1 MIRLADRNF
10 EPVAELAKFEKM
22 NENAGAIVSFLG
34 KVRGQA
40 DGQKVKALHL
50 DHYPGVT
57 EQSIYDIVQLA
68 SARWAIDD
76 ALIIHRTGEVL
87 AGEPIVL
94 VCVANAHRRAAFEA
108 ADFLMDYLK
117 TEALFWKKERL
128 DGEERWIEP
137 REDDYKD
144 AARWRKE

>member
-1 MIRLADRNF
+1 MIRLADRKF
-10 EPVAELAKFEKM
+10 EPVAELTKFEKA
-22 NENAGAIVSFLG
+22 NIGAGAIVSFVG
-34 KVRGQA
+34 KVRGEA
-40 DGQKVKALHL
+40 DGKKVKALHL

-57 EQSIYDIVQLA
+57 EQSINDIAQQA

-94 VCVANAHRRAAFEA
+94 VCVASAHRRPAFEA

-128 DGEERWIEP
+128 EGQERWIEP
-137 REDDYKD
+137 REDDYND